1 MSALCGMLCYNEVR
15 KIGDFMK
22 LTHLINGKVTSIH
35 SDISNVSE
43 KKEKNY
49 DFFLDNIRNSIYI
62 TDRLIFIRESDDY
75 IFTLEISDS
84 SRSTLLLKKENMTF
98 DINVVSAI
106 YKDNKDSIDFS
117 YKLESDDDEHQ
128 IILEIGD

>member
-106 YKDNKDSIDFS
+106 YNDNKDSIDFS